1 MVKKLVSKLLS
12 MLSGLPEELIVF
24 IISMFP
30 IIELRGGLIAA
41 SALDIPMYKAI
52 IICFVGNLIP
62 IPFILLLIT
71 PIFAWLKNTKWVKKH
86 IEKLEK
92 KAMDKSDT
100 IQKYEFVGL
109 VFFVGIPL
117 PGTGAWTGSL
127 IAALLG
133 IKFRKAFP
141 AIILGLLLATTI
153 MCVFSYGIPWILTFL

>member
-71 PIFAWLKNTKWVKKH
+71 PIFTWLKNTNWVKKH
-86 IEKLEK
+86 IERLEK

-100 IQKYEFVGL
+100 IQKYEFIGL
-109 VFFVGIPL
+109 VFFVGVPL

-153 MCVFSYGIPWILTFL
+153 MCIFSYGIPWILTFL

>member
-133 IKFRKAFP
+133 IKFKKAFP

-153 MCVFSYGIPWILTFL
+153 MCIFSYGIPWILTFL

>member
-109 VFFVGIPL
+109 VFFVGMPL

-153 MCVFSYGIPWILTFL
+153 MCIFSYGIPWILTFL